1 MSVHVIAVDFT
12 EAPSRTDRELVA
24 CRQEGA
30 QRPYACLIK
39 RARSVHILDGSTTT
53 TITTTNNTKNSG
65 FIDSFSKA
73 VEGRTQMLESVGA

>member
-53 TITTTNNTKNSG
+53 TITTSNAQQQTTLK
-65 FIDSFSKA
+65 
-73 VEGRTQMLESVGA
+73 TQVLMIVSAKR